1 MHGWLPALANKTD
14 LPFVVVI
21 EEFDR
26 GGGDIINETVIYGGP
41 PTTSKYLT
49 GFVTSPMFSKK
60 SSLKIV
66 LRKVFPHS
74 FKLKPSMIL
83 GIIFSDFSICPAMY
97 CLNNFSSPQRGNRR
111 F

>member
-49 GFVTSPMFSKK
+49 GLVTGSIFSRKR
-60 SSLKIV
+60 SLKYTQLQWCFV
-66 LRKVFPHS
+66 VPR
-74 FKLKPSMIL
+74 
-83 GIIFSDFSICPAMY
+83 FSDFSKMSSY
-97 CLNNFSSPQRGNRR
+97 C
-111 F
+111 

>member
-49 GFVTSPMFSKK
+49 GLVTSSNYYVHTTYAEPDSQF
-60 SSLKIV
+60 
-66 LRKVFPHS
+66 
-74 FKLKPSMIL
+74 
-83 GIIFSDFSICPAMY
+83 ATT
-97 CLNNFSSPQRGNRR
+97 
-111 F
+111 